1 MNALIRSQ
9 FFPVIYLVLFS
20 TALNWPLGAR
30 ASAPDFYTI
39 DEKLMPPSL
48 YDHSFTANGNGS
60 GVAREVGSANETST
74 GATSLDPIATFTELA
89 RDFAAQSQA
98 FVSLIHWDHH
108 RTTLEDPSEPYN
120 RLRDFG
126 SWVINHAHS
135 SCLDTRGEVL
145 ARSSRIPVT
154 YLPGGCR
161 VTSGQWLDLYANKI
175 VTVANDLDI
184 DHVVPLKNAYL
195 SGGWKWTPQRRC
207 LYANY
212 MGNNF
217 HLLAVN
223 KGDNRQKGQNGPDAF
238 MPENV
243 AFRCAYLAI
252 WLKIKL
258 IWNLALPPDEAAAVA
273 TLLKE
278 NNCELARMNM
288 PADELQNQRRI
299 ISSQRE
305 ICSAL

>member
-1 MNALIRSQ
+1 
-9 FFPVIYLVLFS
+9 
-20 TALNWPLGAR
+20 
-30 ASAPDFYTI
+30 
-39 DEKLMPPSL
+39 
-48 YDHSFTANGNGS
+48 
-60 GVAREVGSANETST
+60 
-74 GATSLDPIATFTELA
+74 
-89 RDFAAQSQA
+89 
-98 FVSLIHWDHH
+98 
-108 RTTLEDPSEPYN
+108 
-120 RLRDFG
+120 
-126 SWVINHAHS
+126 
-135 SCLDTRGEVL
+135 
-145 ARSSRIPVT
+145 
-154 YLPGGCR
+154 
-161 VTSGQWLDLYANKI
+161 
-175 VTVANDLDI
+175 
-184 DHVVPLKNAYL
+184 
-195 SGGWKWTPQRRC
+195 
-207 LYANY
+207 

-258 IWNLALPPDEAAAVA
+258 IWNLALPPNEAAAVA